1 MPAARDPYAALDPE
15 SEEHKEMRAQG
26 LVPVVLWLPDT
37 SDPEFIAEARR
48 RAQEI
53 ADCPDCGQTR
63 ERAMHPELVRT
74 PDPSSPHFAE
84 EMRRQAKAINES
96 PHADEDMDF
105 IESVSIL
112 LEE

>member
-1 MPAARDPYAALDPE
+1 MPAA
-15 SEEHKEMRAQG
+15 
-26 LVPVVLWLPDT
+26 PDAHPPRE
-37 SDPEFIAEARR
+37 D
-48 RAQEI
+48 
-53 ADCPDCGQTR
+53 DCPHCRQMR
-63 ERAMHPELVRT
+63 ERAMRPKLVRT
-74 PDPSSPHFAE
+74 PHPSSPHFAE